1 MPATTPKGNGSPDDS
16 RAKKEAAKIAGNGPR
31 FVRCDLVKAQKEQL
45 QSWAA
50 DEELVDTLAWLYNK
64 VINGH
69 VVSLRS
75 LEVGYQC
82 SVTGMTEASGHKDMV
97 LTAKASTPERA
108 LMGARFRDEVVLI
121 EGWPS
126 GDALAELDF

>member
-1 MPATTPKGNGSPDDS
+1 MPATTPKAEGTSAKAAD
-16 RAKKEAAKIAGNGPR
+16 KKEAAKLNGSGPR

-64 VINGH
+64 VTSGH

-75 LEVGYQC
+75 LDVGYQC
-82 SVTGMTEASGHKDMV
+82 SITGMTEASGHKDMV
-97 LTAKASTPERA
+97 LIAKASTPERA
-108 LMGARFRDEVVLI
+108 LMGARFRDEIVLV
-121 EGWPS
+121 EGWPAS
-126 GDALAELDF
+126 NALAELDY